1 MERRF
6 VVPAFRV
13 TLRSLLLALIVGTSL
28 TFGTSR
34 SQELA
39 AYPNRAVRFVVPVP
53 AGGGVDTLARIVAEV
68 MRSKWGQPVVVEN
81 RAGAGGNIGAEA
93 VYRAEPDGYTLL
105 FTSGGVLVTNKMLY
119 SKLGFDPD
127 ALVPVSLVAA
137 NYSVLVVNP
146 KKVAA
151 ESTQQL
157 IAFAKAN
164 PNLLDYASPGSGTGS
179 HLTAELFKSAAG
191 VKITHIPY
199 KGTSPALNDI
209 VSGQVG
215 VMFAEL
221 GTVLPHIRAGTVR
234 ALAVT
239 SEKRIAALPDVPTL
253 SEVLPGFLATP
264 WNGIA
269 APPRT
274 PPALASRIS
283 SVIADEIRR
292 PDVVKRL
299 DDRSFD
305 VIGSTPEQMALFMK
319 QEVERWGTV
328 IRLIESQGGL
338 SIAE

>member
-1 MERRF
+1 MKKTTKNTLKGALF
-6 VVPAFRV
+6 VLAAAAA
-13 TLRSLLLALIVGTSL
+13 LLLSANSHAQDAQT
-28 TFGTSR
+28 
-34 SQELA
+34 
-39 AYPNRAVRFVVPVP
+39 YPGRTVRFIVPVP
-53 AGGGVDTLARIVAEV
+53 ADGGVDTLARIVAEV
-68 MRSKWGQPVVVEN
+68 LRSKWGQPVVVEN

-93 VYRAEPDGYTLL
+93 VFRAEPDGHTLL
-105 FTSGGVLVTNKMLY
+105 FTAGGVLVTNKMLY
-119 SKLGFDPD
+119 AKLGFDPE
-127 ALVPVSLVAA
+127 AFVPVSLVAA

-146 KKVAA
+146 RKVAA
-151 ESTQQL
+151 ESVQQL
-157 IAFAKAN
+157 ITFAKAN
-164 PNLLDYASPGSGTGS
+164 PDRLDYASPGSGTGS

-221 GTVLPHIRAGTVR
+221 GSVLPHIRAGTVR

-239 SEKRIAALPDVPTL
+239 SEKRISSLPDVPAL

-264 WNGIA
+264 WNGIV
-269 APPRT
+269 APPKT

-283 SVIADEIRR
+283 SAIADEIRQ

-299 DDRSFD
+299 NDRYFD
-305 VIGSTPEQMALFMK
+305 VIGSTPDDMAHFMK

-328 IRLIESQGGL
+328 IRTIESQGGL

>member
-1 MERRF
+1 MSR
-6 VVPAFRV
+6 
-13 TLRSLLLALIVGTSL
+13 TLLFGIAVAVSLPFCVHSHAQDI
-28 TFGTSR
+28 
-34 SQELA
+34 A
-39 AYPNRAVRFVVPVP
+39 AYPNRSVRFIVPVP

-93 VYRAEPDGYTLL
+93 VYRADPDGYTLL
-105 FTSGGVLVTNKMLY
+105 FTAGGVLVTNKMLY

-127 ALVPVSLVAA
+127 AFVPVSLVAA

-164 PNLLDYASPGSGTGS
+164 PDLLDYASPGSGTGS

-221 GTVLPHIRAGTVR
+221 GSVLPHIRAGTVR

-253 SEVLPGFLATP
+253 SEVLPGVLATP
-264 WNGIA
+264 WNGIV
-269 APPRT
+269 APPKT
-274 PPALASRIS
+274 PTALASRIS
-283 SVIADEIRR
+283 SVIAEEINR

-305 VIGSTPEQMALFMK
+305 VIGSTPEQMAIFMK